1 MVQVTVLVHDKDG
14 NPVMGL
20 GKDDFKIFDAGV
32 PQQIANFSEQTTHL
46 TTTGDAR
53 PSNVL
58 SNRVQQAVVAPRLV
72 IVVLDVRESAYLDYV
87 PCLKAPLP
95 ECGAL
100 ARTFQAGQKFLST
113 LEPQDRVALY
123 EFADKLYLL
132 HDFTSDRDEL
142 LSALEKGKEYV
153 RNINLTPAGMRAIDV
168 ASQVTGAMRAIA
180 DHVATLSGRKYVVW
194 LSIGF
199 RSRDI
204 LSDEDIQKATR
215 SLNNADA
222 PLYAVD
228 TKALVPLPNWPSYGH
243 LGGGSGGSGTSSKPA
258 DGSPNS
264 GRVTGSSTNSGR
276 ASDMYEW
283 FHTLGG
289 VALGSGGGIF
299 QNTNDLSGA
308 MHQAVD
314 DSRAL
319 YVLGYYPTHDKWN
332 GSYHAIRVEVDRPGV
347 EVRSRN
353 GYYATPDSTQSTPS
367 VDRRIADVVHNPL
380 ESTDLGFDVTVDAVN
395 GSNGRELNVKVLVD
409 ASQVHFT
416 KDGDRWTDALEIV
429 WAKKDALGQ
438 RTIFKSQT
446 LNMKPTED
454 HYQELLQNGLSF
466 MQTVE
471 VPADAESLRI
481 VLCDVGS
488 TVAGSVDIPLSKV
501 VAQR

>member
-14 NPVMGL
+14 HPVTGL
-20 GKDDFKIFDAGV
+20 GKDDFKVFDEGV
-32 PQQIANFSEQTTHL
+32 TQQIAKFSEQTNHL
-46 TTTGDAR
+46 TTNVESR
-53 PSNVL
+53 PPNVL
-58 SNRVQQAVVAPRLV
+58 SNRVQQMLVAPRLV
-72 IVVLDVRESAYLDYV
+72 IVVLDVRESAYLDHV
-87 PCLKAPLP
+87 ICLNPPPRP
-95 ECGAL
+95 ECGAVT
-100 ARTFQAGQKFLST
+100 RTFQAGQNFLST
-113 LEPQDRVALY
+113 LQPQDRVALY

-153 RNINLTPAGMRAIDV
+153 RNINLTPAGMRAIDI

-180 DHVATLSGRKYVVW
+180 DHVATLPGRKYVVW

-215 SLNNADA
+215 ALNNADA

-228 TKALVPLPNWPSYGH
+228 AKALVGPPFWATYGPT
-243 LGGGSGGSGTSSKPA
+243 GGEMQSRGANPGQ
-258 DGSPNS
+258 PNS
-264 GRVTGSSTNSGR
+264 GRLTSSSTNSGR

-319 YVLGYYPTHDKWN
+319 YILGYYPTHDKWN
-332 GSYHAIRVEVDRPGV
+332 GSYHAVKVEVDRPGV

-380 ESTDLGFDVTVDAVN
+380 ESTDLGFDVTVDSVN
-395 GSNGRELNVKVLVD
+395 GSSGRELKVKVFLD
-409 ASQVHFT
+409 AGQVHFT
-416 KDGDRWTDALEIV
+416 KEGDRWTDSLEIV
-429 WAKKDALGQ
+429 WAKADGMGH

-446 LNMKPTED
+446 LSMKPTED
-454 HYQELLQNGLSF
+454 NYRELLQNGLSF

-488 TVAGSVDIPLSKV
+488 NVTGSVDIPLSQV
-501 VAQR
+501 VTPRM

>member
-14 NPVMGL
+14 NPIMGL
-20 GKDDFKIFDAGV
+20 GKDDFKIFDEGV
-32 PQQIANFSEQTTHL
+32 PQQIAKFSEQTTHL

-72 IVVLDVRESAYLDYV
+72 IVVLDIRESAYLDYV
-87 PCLKAPLP
+87 VCLNPPPRP
-95 ECGAL
+95 ECGAV

-123 EFADKLYLL
+123 EFADNLYLL
-132 HDFTSDRDEL
+132 HDFTSDREEL
-142 LSALEKGKEYV
+142 LRALEKGKEYV
-153 RNINLTPAGMRAIDV
+153 RNINLTPAGTRAIDI
-168 ASQVTGAMRAIA
+168 ASQVSGAMRAIA

-204 LSDEDIQKATR
+204 LSDPDIQKATR

-228 TKALVPLPNWPSYGH
+228 AKALVGSEFWPSYGH
-243 LGGGSGGSGTSSKPA
+243 DGAGGGNGRGANPGQS
-258 DGSPNS
+258 NS
-264 GRVTGSSTNSGR
+264 GRVGGSSTSSGR

-319 YVLGYYPTHDKWN
+319 YVLGYYPTHEKWN
-332 GSYHAIRVEVDRPGV
+332 GSYHSIKVEVDRPGV

-367 VDRRIADVVHNPL
+367 IDRRIADVVHNPL

-395 GSNGRELNVKVLVD
+395 GSSGRELNVKVLVD
-409 ASQVHFT
+409 AGQVHFT

-429 WAKKDALGQ
+429 WAKTDALGQ

-454 HYQELLQNGLSF
+454 HYQKLLQNGLSF

-471 VPADAESLRI
+471 VPSDAESLRI

-488 TVAGSVDIPLSKV
+488 TVTGSVDIPLSKA
-501 VAQR
+501 VAQRSQ